1 VAGLDG
7 LDRVA
12 RTLEGNAR
20 LVGVKSRGLAQMLRA
35 LAAQA
40 LLQVLASG
48 AGQPAKDIG
57 VTARS

>member
-1 VAGLDG
+1 
-7 LDRVA
+7 
-12 RTLEGNAR
+12 
-20 LVGVKSRGLAQMLRA
+20 VGVKSRGLAQMLRA

-40 LLQVLASG
+40 LVQVLASG